1 MAASTGNLS
10 LTGGPSNPSFSD
22 DLSRFPSES
31 LHSFSFANQSEDFLH
46 NRQNALKRSV
56 EFMKDHMGLPM
67 NSSQA
72 ALASAQARVSVLA
85 RHRHHLDGQG
95 LGQQEDPFHS
105 SQQPMR
111 LPTFRINQLQLLLV
125 EVAIR
130 ARNLPQ
136 SVRR

>member
-1 MAASTGNLS
+1 
-10 LTGGPSNPSFSD
+10 
-22 DLSRFPSES
+22 
-31 LHSFSFANQSEDFLH
+31 
-46 NRQNALKRSV
+46 
-56 EFMKDHMGLPM
+56 MGLPM

-72 ALASAQARVSVLA
+72 ALASAQARVSGDVETQNMLDLLAQAQLIRAPNLPNPDDSYAPAPLTVLA